1 MAESTMGT
9 PARPGLFLRNATG
22 LVKAWSSFDAFVYS
36 FWSVNLI
43 TLGLYGISFVYWVPD
58 GQLLAAIVVFGVLTT
73 FLVVTYSMLVSVMPR
88 TGGDYAWQSRV
99 LGGGLGFVLSITGWW
114 FTLFLWAPIYANI
127 LNVQFFQPLAYTLG
141 LKDLAASLNDKTGV
155 FITCLI
161 VLAFVSVVVTLGM
174 EAYARI
180 QKICFWIGIVGL
192 VVVAGLLLI
201 NSQSDFQAAFNREA
215 TSLFGATGDSYQ
227 KTIDLGATAGYTP
240 HDFGTFQLGPI
251 FLLMPFLAFYL
262 LWPNWGAT
270 LYGEVRGA
278 KDIRK
283 PFWSMFWGLWV
294 TIALVALVMLLIV
307 KTMGWQFYNAANAAW
322 YNALFYGGDAPPVG
336 TWPYPVMFAGWLVDN
351 QLFQAALIIVM
362 GLWFFGWAGTL
373 FLSSTRVIFAAAFD
387 RVLPS
392 WAANISAKRRVP
404 YGSLILMIVPS
415 IVISAIW
422 AYKPDFQAVFL
433 DATAV
438 LALTF
443 FATTVAAIILP
454 WRRKDLYNASPIANW
469 KIAGIPTITIVG
481 VSRPLLVTDPGVKA
495 AGLLDT
501 ALEALRG
508 SDVEPVVFDRVKA
521 NPGVELVDAGAA
533 EYRAQGCD
541 GLVAIGGG
549 SSMDTAKGIGVVA
562 VHDGSIVEYEW
573 GHSSIRSRIPP
584 MIAVPTTAGTGS
596 EVTLWAV
603 ITDPKRKI
611 KFNVG
616 GTPDIAS
623 WVALID
629 PELTVKLPPGV
640 TAGTGMDALAHAV
653 ECFTM
658 SYHQPFTDAVAL
670 LAMEYVARYL
680 RVAFSQA
687 NNLEARYHMSAAA
700 MLAGLA
706 YGTDSAGAAHAMSQT
721 AGGVHDAPH
730 GALTA
735 RLLGPVMEYNYAG
748 EPERFARMATAFG
761 IDTRGASMWE
771 AAEMAVD
778 YVHQLADDVQIP
790 SLEEL
795 GFKEDEIPML
805 ADKAFADPQTV
816 GNPRDVDAA
825 AYRLIYKRAFD
836 MGSNPTGAR

>member
-1 MAESTMGT
+1 MLEHT
-9 PARPGLFLRNATG
+9 LRTYQSPTR
-22 LVKAWSSFDAFVYS
+22 LVQR
-36 FWSVNLI
+36 
-43 TLGLYGISFVYWVPD
+43 LGAISE
-58 GQLLAAIVVFGVLTT
+58 
-73 FLVVTYSMLVSVMPR
+73 
-88 TGGDYAWQSRV
+88 
-99 LGGGLGFVLSITGWW
+99 LG
-114 FTLFLWAPIYANI
+114 NE
-127 LNVQFFQPLAYTLG
+127 
-141 LKDLAASLNDKTGV
+141 ASL
-155 FITCLI
+155 
-161 VLAFVSVVVTLGM
+161 LG
-174 EAYARI
+174 
-180 QKICFWIGIVGL
+180 
-192 VVVAGLLLI
+192 
-201 NSQSDFQAAFNREA
+201 
-215 TSLFGATGDSYQ
+215 
-227 KTIDLGATAGYTP
+227 
-240 HDFGTFQLGPI
+240 
-251 FLLMPFLAFYL
+251 
-262 LWPNWGAT
+262 
-270 LYGEVRGA
+270 
-278 KDIRK
+278 IR
-283 PFWSMFWGLWV
+283 
-294 TIALVALVMLLIV
+294 
-307 KTMGWQFYNAANAAW
+307 
-322 YNALFYGGDAPPVG
+322 
-336 TWPYPVMFAGWLVDN
+336 
-351 QLFQAALIIVM
+351 
-362 GLWFFGWAGTL
+362 
-373 FLSSTRVIFAAAFD
+373 
-387 RVLPS
+387 
-392 WAANISAKRRVP
+392 
-404 YGSLILMIVPS
+404 
-415 IVISAIW
+415 
-422 AYKPDFQAVFL
+422 
-433 DATAV
+433 
-438 LALTF
+438 
-443 FATTVAAIILP
+443 
-454 WRRKDLYNASPIANW
+454 
-469 KIAGIPTITIVG
+469 
-481 VSRPLLVTDPGVKA
+481 RPLLVTDAGVKA

-501 ALEALRG
+501 ALEALRK
-508 SDVEPVVFDRVKA
+508 SDVEPVVFDKVKA

-562 VHDGSIVEYEW
+562 VHDGSIVDYEW
-573 GHSSIRSRIPP
+573 GHSPIRSRIPP

-748 EPERFARMATAFG
+748 EPERFARMAIAFG

-771 AAEMAVD
+771 AAEMAVE
-778 YVHQLADDVQIP
+778 YVHQLAADVQIP

-795 GFKEDEIPML
+795 GFRESEIPML
-805 ADKAFADPQTV
+805 ADKAFADPQTI

-825 AYRLIYKRAFD
+825 AYRQIYKRAFD